1 MAEVIVFPKAK
12 VTKETK
18 KALEVQNK
26 KIGVEA
32 KLNLFI
38 GDKNWDTYTLLA
50 DDLEILAIYGETMKF
65 NPMVSARLISKLAE
79 FIVRMSATLN
89 EMEEPY

>member
-18 KALEVQNK
+18 KALDLQK
-26 KIGVEA
+26 RKIAVEA

-38 GDKNWDTYTLLA
+38 GNRNWDTYTLLA
-50 DDLEILAIYGETMKF
+50 DDLEILALYGETMKF
-65 NPMVSARLISKLAE
+65 DPLVASRLVSKLAD
-79 FIVRMSATLN
+79 FIARMSTTLN
-89 EMEEPY
+89 ELEEPF

>member
-1 MAEVIVFPKAK
+1 MSEVIIFPKAK

-18 KALEVQNK
+18 KALETQNK

-65 NPMVSARLISKLAE
+65 DPTVSVRLISKLAE

>member
-1 MAEVIVFPKAK
+1 MSEVIIFPKAK

-18 KALEVQNK
+18 KALETQNK

-50 DDLEILAIYGETMKF
+50 DDLEMLALYGETM
-65 NPMVSARLISKLAE
+65 NILLC
-79 FIVRMSATLN
+79 
-89 EMEEPY
+89 